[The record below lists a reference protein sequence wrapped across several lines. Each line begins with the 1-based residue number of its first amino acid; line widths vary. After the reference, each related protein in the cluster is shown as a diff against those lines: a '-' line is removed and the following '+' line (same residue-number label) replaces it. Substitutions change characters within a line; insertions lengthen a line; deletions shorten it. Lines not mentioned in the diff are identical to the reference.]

1 MNKKRFKKI
10 AIAAA
15 AFSISSNL
23 KACDYRPPDDFDPR
37 NNTPVAVY
45 GPPEV
50 IESRIDEDTDTSTD
64 ILVDTDKSTDTSTE
78 IASLKEESSSK
89 NSTDTDT
96 DTDYFNPRSNLPQ
109 LVYGPPSYFEDVQ
122 SDTQPSNSDEDAVT
136 DQYSFNPED
145 NVSAAVYGP
154 PAE

>member
-15 AFSISSNL
+15 AFSTAINL
-23 KACDYRPPDDFDPR
+23 NACAYGPPDDFDPR

-64 ILVDTDKSTDTSTE
+64 ILVDTDTSTDTSTE
-78 IASLKEESSSK
+78 IASAKEESSSK
-89 NSTDTDT
+89 KSTDTDT
-96 DTDYFNPRSNLPQ
+96 DTDKEDFNPSSNIPDE
-109 LVYGPPSYFEDVQ
+109 VYGPPSYFEDVQ
-122 SDTQPSNSDEDAVT
+122 SDTQPSDFGEDAVT
-136 DQYSFNPED
+136 ESSCRSLRSSLVF
-145 NVSAAVYGP
+145 
-154 PAE
+154 